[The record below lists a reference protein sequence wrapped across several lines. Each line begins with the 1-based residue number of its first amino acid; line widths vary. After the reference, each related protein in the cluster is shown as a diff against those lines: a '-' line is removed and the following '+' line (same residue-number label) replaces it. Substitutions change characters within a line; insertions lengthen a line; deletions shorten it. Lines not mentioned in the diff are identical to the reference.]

1 MVAQSSIQ
9 TELISRRRKLSD
21 IIQTYECETGLVYG
35 NQEHSANFRYLTNFV
50 PSMGDMWGVIS
61 NSGEM
66 VCVLTFHWELGEA
79 RQRSGFNDWY
89 GQFDPLPRVIQ
100 LVEAVRPKRLA
111 VIGWDRLPASSYE
124 KLREQFV
131 DLEFIDIGAQF
142 SILRR
147 YKSPTEIALLR
158 HAVSITDRAMHGIRE
173 KLQPGMTEHSIAAE
187 LLYDFQSQGISRLAF
202 SPLVVSGIDNP
213 VIARETTGR
222 KIQIGDTVMIDIGAE
237 YEGYQA
243 DLTRTFVLGRASL
256 TQERAWQVVCEAYQA
271 VLETTRPGMP
281 CRELHATAAR
291 ILEDAGYPMLHRI
304 GHGIGLATSFEW
316 PSLDTEPEPLEPGMT
331 IAIEPAVYAAGVGSM
346 KLEDSLVITE
356 AGCEVL
362 SRCLKDLVV
371 ET

>member
-1 MVAQSSIQ
+1 
-9 TELISRRRKLSD
+9 LISRRRKLSD
-21 IIQTYECETGLVYG
+21 IIQTNECEAGLVYG
-35 NQEHSANFRYLTNFV
+35 NQEHSANFRYLINFV
-50 PSMGDMWGVIS
+50 PTMGDMWGVIP
-61 NSGEM
+61 NNGDIE
-66 VCVLTFHWELGEA
+66 CVLTFHWEIEEA
-79 RQRSGFNDWY
+79 RQRSGFYNWY

-100 LVEAVRPKRLA
+100 LLDAGRPKRLA
-111 VIGWDRLPASSYE
+111 VIGLDRLPVSSFE
-124 KLREQFV
+124 KLRERFGDTEFV
-131 DLEFIDIGAQF
+131 DIGDQF

-147 YKSPTEIALLR
+147 YKSPTEMALLR

-222 KIQIGDTVMIDIGAE
+222 QIQIGDTVMIDIGAD

-243 DLTRTFVLGRASL
+243 DLTRTFVLGRASQ

-271 VLETTRPGMP
+271 VLEITRPGIP
-281 CRELHATAAR
+281 CRQLHAKAAR
-291 ILEDAGYPMLHRI
+291 IMADAGYPMLHRI

-316 PSLDTEPEPLEPGMT
+316 PSLDTEPGPLEPGMT
-331 IAIEPAVYAAGVGSM
+331 IAIEPAVYAAGTGSM

-356 AGCEVL
+356 DGCEVL
-362 SRCLKDLVV
+362 SGCSRDLVV
-371 ET
+371 EI

>member
-1 MVAQSSIQ
+1 MAAQSSIQ
-9 TELISRRRKLSD
+9 AELISRRSKLSD
-21 IIQTYECETGLVYG
+21 IIQTNECEAGLVYG

-50 PSMGDMWGVIS
+50 PTMGDMWGVIS

-66 VCVLTFHWELGEA
+66 ECVCTFHWELGEA
-79 RQRSGFNDWY
+79 RQRSGFHEWY
-89 GQFDPLPRVIQ
+89 GQIDPLPRVIQ
-100 LVEAVRPKRLA
+100 LLEAGQPKRLA
-111 VIGWDRLPASSYE
+111 VVGRDRLPVGLFE
-124 KLREQFV
+124 QLRTRFI
-131 DLEFIDIGAQF
+131 DTEFIDIGVQF

-147 YKSPTEIALLR
+147 CKSPTEIALLR
-158 HAVSITDRAMHGIRE
+158 HAVSITDRAMQGIRE

-202 SPLVVSGIDNP
+202 SPLVVSGVDNP

-222 KIQIGDTVMIDIGAE
+222 QIQIGDPVMIDIGAE

-243 DLTRTFVLGRASL
+243 DLTRTFVLGRASQ

-271 VLETTRPGMP
+271 VLEITRPGMP
-281 CRELHATAAR
+281 CRQLHTKAAS

-316 PSLDTEPEPLEPGMT
+316 PSLDTETDPLEPGMT

-356 AGCEVL
+356 TGCEVL
-362 SRCLKDLVV
+362 SRCSQDLLV
-371 ET
+371 EI